1 MKYYLDTNIIIYSI
15 KGSFPAIIGH
25 FMQVPSESVA
35 IPSIVVAEIEYG
47 ARKSYNYDRTID
59 LYRKFMQPFQIIRFG
74 DSAAIQYGII
84 RSTLERSGNVIGPND
99 MEIAAITLAD
109 DAVLVTHN
117 TSEFGRINGL
127 KIEDWTE

>member
-1 MKYYLDTNIIIYSI
+1 
-15 KGSFPAIIGH
+15 
-25 FMQVPSESVA
+25 MQVPSESVA